1 MVCLLQRVPFTSH
14 EMEIGMMWETVNSD
28 CSQAPAGISVRG
40 WKGLS
45 AAGRVCPR
53 LEGSDRGWKGL
64 TAAGRV

>member
-14 EMEIGMMWETVNSD
+14 EMEIGMMWETVNLA
-28 CSQAPAGISVRG
+28 CNQAPAGRSDRG
-40 WKGLS
+40 WNDTS

-64 TAAGRV
+64 TVARRV